1 MALALAC
8 VGCDREGAASVA
20 PATAG
25 DAFPIALPETR
36 DVVISHEYVADVRA
50 ARHADIRSRYFGI
63 IEAVAVD
70 EGQAVKRRQKLFTI
84 NARSRKQDLAVSRA
98 ASVAVAAELE
108 AARQEV
114 TNVQLLADKNVVSPA
129 ELLRAKSKVQMLQ
142 ARLDQAKAATGRTAV
157 EVDRAE
163 IRAPF
168 DGVINRI
175 PFKVGSA
182 VDETVQLTTISDTRE
197 VLAYFAVAE
206 REYLELVRGTGAAA
220 PRTVRLRLAD
230 GTLFEELGTID
241 AVTSEIDAATGTIM
255 YRARFANPS
264 GIVKHG
270 SSAKVVLETMLRA
283 ALVVPQKATFEVQ
296 GNVYLYTVDAT
307 GVARARK
314 LEIRER
320 VDDVYVIEAGLKA
333 EERFVVEG
341 VQKIKDGA
349 HIDVRF
355 TMPAAAPVV
364 PAQG

>member
-1 MALALAC
+1 MALALVC

-20 PATAG
+20 PTTEG
-25 DAFPIALPETR
+25 DAFPIARPETR
-36 DVVISHEYVADVRA
+36 DIVISHEYVADIRA
-50 ARHADIRSRYFGI
+50 ARHAEIRSRYFGI

-70 EGQAVKRRQKLFTI
+70 EGQAVKHKQRLFTI
-84 NARSRKQDLAVSRA
+84 NARSRKQELAVSRA
-98 ASVAVAAELE
+98 ASVAVSAELE
-108 AARQEV
+108 AAQQEV
-114 TNVQLLADKNVVSPA
+114 ANVQLLADKNVVSPA
-129 ELLRAKSKVQMLQ
+129 ELARAKSKVQMLE
-142 ARLDQAKAATGRTAV
+142 ARLEQAKAATGRTAV

-168 DGVINRI
+168 DGVVNRI
-175 PFKVGSA
+175 PFKAGSA
-182 VDETVQLTTISDTRE
+182 VDETVELTTISDTRE

-206 REYLELVRGTGAAA
+206 REYLEHVRATGSAA

-230 GTLFEELGTID
+230 GSLFEETGTID

-264 GIVKHG
+264 GLVKHG
-270 SSAKVVLETMLRA
+270 SSAKVVLETTLKA

-296 GNVYLYTVDAT
+296 GNVYLYTVDAS
-307 GVARARK
+307 GIAHARK

-320 VDDVYVIEAGLKA
+320 VDDIYVLEAGLA
-333 EERFVVEG
+333 ADERFVVEG

-349 HIDVRF
+349 RIDVRPS
-355 TMPAAAPVV
+355 MPSATPAE